1 MSKVINKVIIEKFIR
16 KIPIESDHP
25 KTKDHQSMNQ
35 QVLNYFKDYTSS
47 LTDKG
52 EEEPKFQYLTIT
64 FNEKILRS
72 LKSHNRSAFI
82 QRVYE
87 QLWWRMHSKLD
98 IKRPH
103 TTKTHQHLLM
113 RQYRVIEDVDR
124 HGNKTLEH
132 LHIINGVHPKFH
144 HKMNDKLYW
153 ESVVNMPNG
162 FIFEEENRGF
172 DYQDTVKELH
182 IVEIPVHLGQ
192 KERWSDLAYTIDY
205 TNKGLSKIDQGV
217 IITGEIDAIFNPHT
231 PTTITK
237 ENTYGT
243 EQRNRYG

>member
-1 MSKVINKVIIEKFIR
+1 
-16 KIPIESDHP
+16 
-25 KTKDHQSMNQ
+25 
-35 QVLNYFKDYTSS
+35 
-47 LTDKG
+47 
-52 EEEPKFQYLTIT
+52 
-64 FNEKILRS
+64 
-72 LKSHNRSAFI
+72 
-82 QRVYE
+82 
-87 QLWWRMHSKLD
+87 MHSKLD

-113 RQYRVIEDVDR
+113 RQYQVIEDVNR
-124 HGNKTLEH
+124 YGNKTLEH

-144 HKMNDKLYW
+144 DKMNDKLFW

-182 IVEIPVHLGQ
+182 IVEIPVHLRP
-192 KERWSDLAYTIDY
+192 KERWSDLANTIDY
-205 TNKGLSKIDQGV
+205 TNKGLSKINQGV
-217 IITGEIDAIFNPHT
+217 LITGEIFNCFSPHT